1 MTRFRDAV
9 VWTCVFVLAL
19 TFVGRVEAEDAGESV
34 TPMVAESCSN
44 PRTFVAKAPS
54 IRFEHLGG
62 ARSALYAEIVN
73 AANVL
78 PDGPEMIGY
87 RLLVS
92 EPVIMPQ
99 GVVALVG
106 DVIDGVI
113 CETIPMPLALHHKI
127 LISVYKQTPDI

>member
-9 VWTCVFVLAL
+9 VWTCVLVLAL

-34 TPMVAESCSN
+34 TPMETANCSN
-44 PRTFVAKAPS
+44 PRVFAAKAPS
-54 IRFEHLGG
+54 IRFEYLGG

-78 PDGPEMIGY
+78 PNGPEMIGY
-87 RLLVS
+87 RLLIS
-92 EPVIMPQ
+92 EPVVMPQ
-99 GVVALVG
+99 GAIALVG
-106 DVIDGVI
+106 DIIDGTI
-113 CETIPMPLALHHKI
+113 CATIAMPLALHHKI